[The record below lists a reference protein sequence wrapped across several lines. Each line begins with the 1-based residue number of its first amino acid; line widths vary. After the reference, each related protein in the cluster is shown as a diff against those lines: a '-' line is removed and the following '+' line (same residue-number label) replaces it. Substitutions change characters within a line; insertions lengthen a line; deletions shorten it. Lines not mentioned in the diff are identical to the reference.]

1 MARIVLLTLMFGL
14 VVSPGVAVLA
24 HDNISR
30 ECAAPERPENDQD
43 DKQWQTFLQEVQA
56 FRHCVS
62 DKMQWHELAAVR
74 HSETARQEVER
85 WNEFVRSSL
94 NAPED
99 FPWPE
104 Q

>member
-1 MARIVLLTLMFGL
+1 MTKLFSLIAIL
-14 VVSPGVAVLA
+14 VFAVCGISPVSA
-24 HDNISR
+24 HDGIVR
-30 ECAAPERPENDQD
+30 ECHPPERPENDQD
-43 DKQWQTFLQEVQA
+43 DVAWQAFIKQVET

-74 HSETARQEVER
+74 HNETARLEVER

-104 Q
+104 